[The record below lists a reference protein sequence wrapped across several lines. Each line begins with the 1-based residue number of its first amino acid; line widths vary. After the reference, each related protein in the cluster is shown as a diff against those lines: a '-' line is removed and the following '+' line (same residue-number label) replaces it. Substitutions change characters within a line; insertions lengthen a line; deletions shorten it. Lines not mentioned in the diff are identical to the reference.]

1 MSSSLIKG
9 ETEKIALQLKK
20 IHHFSKMFSLQW
32 FLLIKII
39 WSFIFITKVA
49 NLQKSATSDFGRW
62 QAFIWFYLFVLSVVK
77 TALKHSIYD
86 GLQSWVNLLLLFMAA
101 VDVSDSL
108 LGVEVYTFGCQMNH
122 SNILNDHLTVNSLFY
137 ENTYST
143 VLQQIARISNS
154 EYEIFIIVLFSL
166 RMSEK

>member
-1 MSSSLIKG
+1 
-9 ETEKIALQLKK
+9 
-20 IHHFSKMFSLQW
+20 
-32 FLLIKII
+32 
-39 WSFIFITKVA
+39 
-49 NLQKSATSDFGRW
+49 
-62 QAFIWFYLFVLSVVK
+62 
-77 TALKHSIYD
+77 
-86 GLQSWVNLLLLFMAA
+86 MAA

-143 VLQQIARISNS
+143 ILQQIARISNS